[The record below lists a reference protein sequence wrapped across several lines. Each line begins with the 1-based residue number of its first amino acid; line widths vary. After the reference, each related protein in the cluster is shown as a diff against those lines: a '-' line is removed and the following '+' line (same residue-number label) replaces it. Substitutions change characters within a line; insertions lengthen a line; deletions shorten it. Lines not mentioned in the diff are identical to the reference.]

1 MITSSDRPTLAIS
14 MTSWLVNRLRNIAPS
29 WTRATH
35 TATNKKNIANRP
47 AIALRWAVLIAD
59 HPPVQVLSGCLGGII
74 PHASLAFCSSNKV
87 GGLFGSDLPSPTAPK
102 AVPGT
107 IGERAEGLE

>member
-59 HPPVQVLSGCLGGII
+59 HPPVQVLSGCLGGLY
-74 PHASLAFCSSNKV
+74 PTLRSGSVFAFCSPNKA
-87 GGLFGSDLPSPTAPK
+87 GGLFGSDL
-102 AVPGT
+102 
-107 IGERAEGLE
+107 